1 MKKTAAIF
9 TIVVFFLFGMNLITA
24 DPGKF
29 TLDKIKDLQ
38 LDKKGL
44 KIPAEKLFNAPGPG
58 IHEGIMQLGGG
69 SATFISETGLVYT
82 NHHVAYGSVSRM
94 STAENN
100 YIRDGF
106 LAKTLA
112 DEVRARGYQARVLK
126 LYEDVT
132 KNILKGVKDDWEEE
146 RRNTKIR
153 ENINKLT
160 EKYEKKY
167 PDLNIR
173 INNYFDGNKYYL
185 SGYFIIRDFRIVYV
199 PPLDIGNYGGEVDN
213 WMWPR
218 HTGDFSFLRAYV
230 GPDGKTA
237 NYSEDNIPYRPRTWL
252 KIGADGV
259 KEGDFVMVMGYPGRT
274 YRYRPSYYVDY
285 QINSQ
290 YPYQVEFRGMTIRIW
305 EEEAAKSEA
314 NYVRY
319 APRIKGL
326 ANYYKNFAG
335 KIEWAR
341 KFNLL
346 DTMKKNEAELINYI
360 NNDRKLKEKYG
371 TILDEIK
378 AVYDK
383 IKEKDPINYAINW
396 CLNSSY
402 INSAYNTYRYAVEQ
416 EKPADEQEYRYSKVY
431 GDTLK
436 MRLRGGFA
444 RRIMVEEKAYLKTAL
459 LKAADLP
466 SNQRINTL
474 DELLSR
480 VEGANNEE
488 KADNLVSNLLGNSER
503 PDNSIVNE
511 FFGKS
516 KNELLNSDNPYIKIG
531 IELVE
536 KFSELNDIRNALF
549 NNLPP
554 MFRKYTAALMKFKES
569 KGEILAPDANSTMR
583 FNYGYVRGYNARDA
597 VYYKPFTTLT
607 GIMEKET
614 GEEPFHIPDR
624 LKEVYKNKDFGR
636 WYVEELNDV
645 PVAFMSN
652 NDITGGNSG
661 SPVLDAYGRVV
672 GTAFDMNWEGITTDY
687 GFLESHS
694 RCINADIRYNLFI
707 TEKFGAGRVLE
718 ELGLK

>member
-1 MKKTAAIF
+1 ME
-9 TIVVFFLFGMNLITA
+9 
-24 DPGKF
+24 
-29 TLDKIKDLQ
+29 
-38 LDKKGL
+38 KKGL
-44 KIPAEKLFNAPGPG
+44 KIPAKKLFNAPGSG
-58 IHEGIMQLGGG
+58 IHEAIMQLGGG
-69 SATFISETGLVYT
+69 SATFISETGLIYT

-112 DEVRARGYQARVLK
+112 EEVRARGYRARVLK

-132 KNILKGVKDDWEEE
+132 KDILKGVKDDWEED

-153 ENINKLT
+153 ENIDKVR
-160 EKYEKKY
+160 EKYEKKN
-167 PDLNIR
+167 PDLEFR
-173 INNYFDGNKYYL
+173 INSYFDGNKYYL
-185 SGYFIIRDFRIVYV
+185 SGYFVIRDFRIVYV
-199 PPLDIGNYGGEVDN
+199 PPIDIGNYGGEVDN

-237 NYSEDNIPYRPRTWL
+237 DYSEDNVPYKPRTWL
-252 KIGADGV
+252 EIGVDGV

-274 YRYRPSYYVDY
+274 FRYRPSYYVDY
-285 QINSQ
+285 QLNSQ
-290 YPYQVEFRGMTIRIW
+290 YPYQVEFRGMTIKIW

-335 KIEWAR
+335 KIEWAG
-341 KFNLL
+341 KFKLL
-346 DTMKKNEAELINYI
+346 DTMKKNEAELMSYI
-360 NNDRKLKEKYG
+360 NNDKKLKEKYG
-371 TILDEIK
+371 AVLNDIK
-378 AVYDK
+378 AVYDN
-383 IKEKDPINYAINW
+383 IKETDPQNYAMAW

-402 INSAYNTYRYAVEQ
+402 IASAYNIYRYAVEQ
-416 EKPADEQEYRYSKVY
+416 EKPEDEQEYRYSKVY

-436 MRLRGGFA
+436 MLSKRGFA
-444 RRIMVEEKAYLKTAL
+444 RRIMPEERAYLKTAI
-459 LKAADLP
+459 LKAAELP
-466 SNQRINTL
+466 SDQRINAL
-474 DELLSR
+474 DELFSG

-488 KADNLVSNLLGNSER
+488 KAENLASNLLGDSER
-503 PDNSIVNE
+503 PDNSIVDE

-516 KNELLNSDNPYIKIG
+516 KSELLSSTNPFIKIG
-531 IELVE
+531 AEIAGKLPELQDTRTVL
-536 KFSELNDIRNALF
+536 FSSLT
-549 NNLPP
+549 P
-554 MFRKYTAALMKFKES
+554 MYRTYTAALMKFKES

-636 WYVEELNDV
+636 WYVEELKDV

-718 ELGLK
+718 ELGIK